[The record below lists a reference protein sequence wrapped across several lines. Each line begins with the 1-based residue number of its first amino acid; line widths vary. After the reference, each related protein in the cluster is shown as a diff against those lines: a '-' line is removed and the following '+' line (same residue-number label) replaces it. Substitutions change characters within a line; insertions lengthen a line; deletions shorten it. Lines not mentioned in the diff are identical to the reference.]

1 MHARAR
7 RSRTAI
13 EREPGDHASPALVPL
28 VFILSGETD
37 AAATL
42 VAACSSQAGMML
54 HCLVSSCLWAAAEV
68 TLLLTSWVLTCRSEM
83 TGAQKACRV

>member
-13 EREPGDHASPALVPL
+13 ERGPGDHASPALVPL
-28 VFILSGETD
+28 VFIFILSGETD

-42 VAACSSQAGMML
+42 AAACSSQA
-54 HCLVSSCLWAAAEV
+54 
-68 TLLLTSWVLTCRSEM
+68 
-83 TGAQKACRV
+83 